1 MEDTQVLWQQTYK
14 VSPRNLL
21 WGLLILLAF
30 MLFFQINYGLSSV
43 FTFAMVPVAI
53 SWVLLYP
60 QTPLIRKEE
69 FKPVLFLIVWLGYSL
84 CSYIWA
90 QDRLLAVDYSLL
102 IFRYLF
108 LFMLF
113 SAAFRDHRL
122 LSKLHLFLVVIAVLY
137 IVTAVWEVLTFNH
150 LPPSKYYGHKFF
162 RPTGPFYGENNM
174 AAFMLLLLPFLLFLP
189 KLYSK
194 LWVQIGVLISILIT
208 IYIITVQGA
217 RIAMLAMVAV
227 LFWFLTF
234 HTKARTWV
242 VIFLLIVL
250 IWGVVS
256 YFIPG
261 LLNFGWKMFS
271 YEIASIGTESKT
283 VKMSSINIRKQLFS
297 ETFDLVT
304 LSGFMGV
311 GGGNFEHYM
320 DTDREFRTAGIIN
333 AHNWL
338 LEILGNF
345 GIVILAGF
353 LYIYIR
359 WLYLLYMKY
368 RSSSGR
374 EKSLS
379 LMYLVSLV
387 LFLASSSLPSSFRWH
402 HLMWVYFAGI
412 NAYCFSSK
420 PIYKDSE
427 CTSFKN

>member
-14 VSPRNLL
+14 VSPRFLL

-30 MLFFQINYGLSSV
+30 MLFYPINYSLTTA

-53 SWVLLYP
+53 SWILLYP

-69 FKPVLFLIVWLGYSL
+69 FEPVLFLFVWLGYSL

-90 QDRLLAVDYSLL
+90 QDRLLAVDYSML

-137 IVTAVWEVLTFNH
+137 IVTAVWEIVTFKH
-150 LPPSKYYGHKFF
+150 LSPSKYYGHLYF
-162 RPTGPFYGENNM
+162 RPTGPFYGVNDL
-174 AAFMLLLLPFLLFLP
+174 AAFMQLFLPFLLFLP
-189 KLYSK
+189 NLYSK
-194 LWVQIGVLISILIT
+194 RWIKIGALLSVLIT
-208 IYIITVQGA
+208 IFVIVVQGA
-217 RIAMLAMVAV
+217 RIAMLAIGAV
-227 LFWFLTF
+227 LVWFLTF

-242 VIFLLIVL
+242 MIFLLIAL
-250 IWGVVS
+250 IWGVLNYYVPS
-256 YFIPG
+256 
-261 LLNFGWKMFS
+261 LLSFGWKMFS
-271 YEIASIGTESKT
+271 REVNSFDAESTT
-283 VKMSSINIRKQLFS
+283 VQMSSINIRKQLFS

-333 AHNWL
+333 PHNWL
-338 LEILGNF
+338 LEIVGNF
-345 GIVILAGF
+345 GVIILAGF
-353 LYIYIR
+353 LYIYLR

-387 LFLASSSLPSSFRWH
+387 LYLASSSLPSSIRWH
-402 HLMWVYFAGI
+402 HLIWVYFAGI
-412 NAYCFSSK
+412 NAFCFSSK